1 MAIKD
6 GDFIKGVL
14 GNVVLRVLNGKQVM
28 QRRNPKGSVKQS
40 KNTKWCGK
48 TFGMA
53 VSLASKIRI
62 TLGSRILPQADSYLS
77 SRLNGAIYSILL
89 KVRDKTTGLYSF
101 KEDSFEKLVGFNFN
115 PDRSVDHWL
124 RIDPS
129 VHLEDQKLTVDF
141 PELTVPKLLRFADD
155 SERCIMSVSLSLFGL
170 KEGKMVQRCITQQQT
185 LLEPYAPFEATQ
197 FNFHVPDGCLYIV
210 TLWLEYHAQTYKGA
224 RFTNIPKLYS
234 GYVCEAHIAP
244 GLFIEDNQYIWTN
257 MISF

>member
-6 GDFIKGVL
+6 GDFMRGVL
-14 GNVVLRVLNGKQVM
+14 GNVVLRVLNGKQVI
-28 QRRNPKGSVKQS
+28 QRRNPKGAVKQS
-40 KNTKWCGK
+40 PNSKWCGK

-62 TLGSRILPQADSYLS
+62 TLGPRILPQADSYLT

-89 KVRDKTTGLYSF
+89 KVRDKTTGLYF
-101 KEDSFEKLVGFNFN
+101 FEEDSFEKFVGFNFN
-115 PDRSVDHWL
+115 PDKSVDRWL
-124 RIDPS
+124 TIDPS
-129 VHLEDQKLTVDF
+129 VHLENQKLTVAL

-155 SERCIMSVSLSLFGL
+155 SEQCTMSVSLSLFNL

-185 LLEPYAPFEATQ
+185 LLRPYAPFEATQ

-210 TLWLEYHAQTYKGA
+210 TLWLEYHAQTNKGT

-234 GYVCEAHIAP
+234 GYVCEARIAP
-244 GLFIEDNQYIWTN
+244 GLFIEDNKYFWTD
-257 MISF
+257 MITL